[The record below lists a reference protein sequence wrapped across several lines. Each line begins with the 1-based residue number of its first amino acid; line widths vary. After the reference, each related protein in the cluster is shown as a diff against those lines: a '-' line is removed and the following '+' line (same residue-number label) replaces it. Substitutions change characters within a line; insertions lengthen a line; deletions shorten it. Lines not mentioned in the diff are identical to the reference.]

1 MWILLLLLI
10 LIVVWVPVFASKLAP
25 TPNANPTMDVG
36 AALAAK

>member
-25 TPNANPTMDVG
+25 TPNANPTRT
-36 AALAAK
+36 